1 MAIEIG
7 TPLGTEQLLE
17 FILFRD
23 RVYERRRARWPTFLP
38 LELPTL
44 MGQSPFA
51 EGRTFR
57 PLVARERDDIVA
69 RGAALVDRRYLDR
82 WDDAVGHLV
91 MFEALPGHAAR
102 DQAAGGHRVRLARE
116 QGMSAARA
124 GFGGGTDLPFV
135 IDDYETL
142 PPMLVRH
149 NPAYYHSLL
158 KDAGF
163 ESEQGWVDYRIEVTP
178 ELVTRWTS
186 ALDSARLAGFDIVP
200 LRDVPEADRAPR
212 SPQVWNDAFY
222 NHWGAAPFS
231 EDEVALFQAFLGPI
245 GMFDLSV
252 LAYRDDLPVGVLW
265 VTPDASTAA
274 TLAPGR
280 ELRPEEHVNFLGI
293 GVLEAAPWPRREPGD
308 GGVRLPRARQ
318 GRGHASE
325 LHVGARRQ
333 LALPPHRR
341 EARRPR
347 LRQLHGLPPQFP
359 SLTLIARRMV
369 ANEPAVS
376 QCAAGQLLAPRRS
389 GRRSRRARRPSHGRP
404 MPGRR
409 RRSGCGP

>member
-1 MAIEIG
+1 MTTIEAPEG
-7 TPLGTEQLLE
+7 EAALTE

-23 RVYERRRARWPTFLP
+23 RVYEGRGARWPTLTP
-38 LELPTL
+38 IELPTL
-44 MGQSPFA
+44 TGESPFA

-57 PLVARERDDIVA
+57 PLVAREGDDIVA

-91 MFEALPGHAAR
+91 MFEALPGAR
-102 DQAAGGHRVRLARE
+102 DATKQLVDTACDWLRE
-116 QGMSAARA
+116 QGMRAARA

-135 IDDYETL
+135 IDEYETL

-178 ELVTRWTS
+178 ELVTRWKS

-200 LRDVPEADRAPR
+200 LRDVPEAERAPAFT
-212 SPQVWNDAFY
+212 QVWNDAFV

-231 EDEVALFQAFLGPI
+231 EAEVALFQAFLGPI

-252 LAYRDDLPVGVLW
+252 LAYRDGQPVGVLW
-265 VTPDASTAA
+265 VTPDASAGA
-274 TLAPGR
+274 ELAPGR

-293 GVLEAAPWPRREPGD
+293 GVLEQ
-308 GGVRLPRARQ
+308 AR
-318 GRGHASE
+318 GRGVNLAMAAYSYLE
-325 LHVGARRQ
+325 LVRAGATH
-333 LALPPHRR
+333 L
-341 EARRPR
+341 
-347 LRQLHGLPPQFP
+347 
-359 SLTLIARRMV
+359 SYTLV
-369 ANEPAVS
+369 LDDNWP
-376 QCAAGQLLAPRRS
+376 
-389 GRRSRRARRPSHGRP
+389 SRRTAEKLGAHVCANYMVYRRNFSHR
-404 MPGRR
+404 
-409 RRSGCGP
+409 